1 MSYNQEELIS
11 IFNSIVEICSNS
23 DTLKLYT
30 DAYCDLWQKF
40 DNLKQKYDSFME
52 IVDNLSQKYDSS
64 IGIVEKSEV
73 KEIVSAEFTDLEQ
86 LVMSNVEESKDICL
100 EHKDD
105 KEFHPPK
112 KEFGNLLMLF
122 NETHDRIVS
131 FEVLLKV
138 FQPTG
143 R

>member
-30 DAYCDLWQKF
+30 DAYCDLWRKF
-40 DNLKQKYDSFME
+40 DNLRRKYNSFME
-52 IVDNLSQKYDSS
+52 IV
-64 IGIVEKSEV
+64 EEPEV
-73 KEIVSAEFTDLEQ
+73 RKVVSDAFTDLKQ

-122 NETHDRIVS
+122 NEAHDGICT
-131 FEVLLKV
+131 FEVLLK
-138 FQPTG
+138 FFSQY
-143 R
+143 